1 MARPGAFATPKLI
14 CDGFA
19 MKVLITG
26 ANGQVGRALLKI
38 VPAGMSAVGL
48 ARADLDIG
56 DSQAVMSLIQS
67 QRPDLI
73 INAGAYTAVDKAE
86 SEPQLAER
94 ANTTGPHNLALAA
107 RTAGARLL
115 HLSTDFV
122 FDGLASKPYAT
133 DAPTN
138 PQSTYGRTKR
148 AGEEAVQ
155 RTLPDTSVV
164 LRTAWVYAAQGSNFV
179 RTMLRLMAAKGSV
192 RVVADQ
198 VGTPTAADSLAQ
210 VIWEL
215 AARPDVSGTYHWT
228 DAGVASW
235 YDFAVAIA
243 EEAAAIGLLP
253 ADVRVDA
260 IASEEYPTPARR
272 PGYSVLDR
280 RSLLAILTVP
290 ARHWRSN
297 LRTVLREISNA

>member
-1 MARPGAFATPKLI
+1 
-14 CDGFA
+14 
-19 MKVLITG
+19 MKVIITG
-26 ANGQVGRALLKI
+26 ANGQVGRALLRS
-38 VPAGMSAVGL
+38 VPAQVSAAGLPHAQLDVGD
-48 ARADLDIG
+48 A
-56 DSQAVMSLIQS
+56 QAVMSSIQS

-86 SEPQLAER
+86 SEPEAAER
-94 ANTTGPHNLALAA
+94 ANTAGPHNLAVAA
-107 RTAGARLL
+107 AAVGARLL

-122 FDGLASKPYAT
+122 FDGMASKPYGT

-148 AGEEAVQ
+148 GGEEAV
-155 RTLPDTSVV
+155 RRELPERSVI
-164 LRTAWVYAAQGSNFV
+164 LRTAWVYAAEGNNFV
-179 RTMLRLMAAKGSV
+179 RTMLRVMAAKGAV

-198 VGTPTAADSLAQ
+198 IGTPTAAHSLAE
-210 VIWEL
+210 VIWAL
-215 AARPDVSGTYHWT
+215 AARPDVSGIYHWT

-243 EEAAAIGLLP
+243 EESVVVGLLP

-260 IASEEYPTPARR
+260 IATEEYPTAAKR
-272 PGYSVLDR
+272 PSYSVLDK
-280 RSLLAILTVP
+280 RSLLAKLTVS

>member
-1 MARPGAFATPKLI
+1 
-14 CDGFA
+14 
-19 MKVLITG
+19 MKVIITG
-26 ANGQVGRALLKI
+26 AHGQVGRALLKS
-38 VPAGMSAVGL
+38 VPAHVAAIGL
-48 ARADLDIG
+48 SHGELDIG
-56 DSQAVMSLIQS
+56 DVRGVMGSIQS

-86 SEPQLAER
+86 SEPEAAER
-94 ANTTGPHNLALAA
+94 ANTAGPHNLAVAA
-107 RTAGARLL
+107 AAVGARLL

-122 FDGLASKPYAT
+122 FDGMASKPYGT

-148 AGEEAVQ
+148 GGEEAV
-155 RTLPDTSVV
+155 RRELPERSVI
-164 LRTAWVYAAQGSNFV
+164 LRTAWVYAAEGNNFV
-179 RTMLRLMAAKGSV
+179 RTMLRVMAAKGAV

-198 VGTPTAADSLAQ
+198 IGTPTAAHSLAE
-210 VIWEL
+210 VIWAL
-215 AARPDVSGTYHWT
+215 AARPDVSGIYHWT

-243 EEAAAIGLLP
+243 EESAVIGLLP
-253 ADVRVDA
+253 AEVRVDA
-260 IASEEYPTPARR
+260 IATEEYPTPAKR
-272 PGYSVLDR
+272 PSYSVLDK
-280 RSLLAILTVP
+280 RSLLAKLTVS

>member
-1 MARPGAFATPKLI
+1 MRV
-14 CDGFA
+14 
-19 MKVLITG
+19 MITG
-26 ANGQVGRALLKI
+26 ANGQVGLALLKS
-38 VPAGMSAVGL
+38 VPTDVEAIRRTREELDVG
-48 ARADLDIG
+48 DIQ
-56 DSQAVMSLIQS
+56 SVMGSIQS

-94 ANTTGPHNLALAA
+94 ANTTGPHNLAVAA
-107 RTAGARLL
+107 AATGARLL

-122 FDGLASKPYAT
+122 FDGMASRPYAT

-148 AGEEAVQ
+148 GGEEAVQ
-155 RTLPDTSVV
+155 RVLPGRSVV
-164 LRTAWVYAAQGSNFV
+164 LRTAWVYAAKGNNFL
-179 RTMLRLMAAKGSV
+179 RTMLRLMAAKGAV

-198 VGTPTAADSLAQ
+198 IGTPTAAQPLAE
-210 VIWEL
+210 VIWAL
-215 AARPDVSGTYHWT
+215 AARPDVNGTYHWT

-243 EEAAAIGLLP
+243 EESAAIGLLP

-260 IASEEYPTPARR
+260 IATEDYPTPARR
-272 PGYSVLDR
+272 PSYSVLDK
-280 RSLLAILTVP
+280 RSLLAQLSVP
-290 ARHWRSN
+290 ARHWRTN
-297 LRTVLREISNA
+297 LRAVLKEISHA

>member
-1 MARPGAFATPKLI
+1 
-14 CDGFA
+14 
-19 MKVLITG
+19 MKVIITG
-26 ANGQVGRALLKI
+26 ANGQVGRALLRS
-38 VPAGMSAVGL
+38 VPAQMSAAGLPHAQLDVGD
-48 ARADLDIG
+48 A
-56 DSQAVMSLIQS
+56 QAVMSSIQS

-86 SEPQLAER
+86 SEPEAAER
-94 ANTTGPHNLALAA
+94 ANTAGPHNLAVAA
-107 RTAGARLL
+107 AAVGARLL
-115 HLSTDFV
+115 HISTDFV
-122 FDGLASKPYAT
+122 FDGMASKPYGT

-148 AGEEAVQ
+148 GGEEAV
-155 RTLPDTSVV
+155 RRELPERAVI
-164 LRTAWVYAAQGSNFV
+164 LRTAWVYAAEGNNFV
-179 RTMLRLMAAKGSV
+179 RTMLRVMAAKGAV

-198 VGTPTAADSLAQ
+198 IGTPTAAHSLAE
-210 VIWEL
+210 VIWAL
-215 AARPDVSGTYHWT
+215 AARPDVSGIYHWT

-243 EEAAAIGLLP
+243 EESVVIGLLP

-260 IASEEYPTPARR
+260 IATEEYPTAAKR
-272 PGYSVLDR
+272 PSYSVLDK
-280 RSLLAILTVP
+280 RSLLAKLTVP

>member
-1 MARPGAFATPKLI
+1 
-14 CDGFA
+14 
-19 MKVLITG
+19 MKVMITG
-26 ANGQVGRALLKI
+26 ANGQVGRALLKS
-38 VPAGMSAVGL
+38 VPAQVNAAGISHAELDVGD
-48 ARADLDIG
+48 A
-56 DSQAVMSLIQS
+56 QAVMSSIQA

-94 ANTTGPHNLALAA
+94 ANTTGPHNLAVAA
-107 RTAGARLL
+107 AATGARLL

-122 FDGLASKPYAT
+122 FDGMASRPYAT

-148 AGEEAVQ
+148 GGEEAVQ
-155 RTLPDTSVV
+155 RVLPAKSVV
-164 LRTAWVYAAQGSNFV
+164 LRTAWVYAAEGNNFV
-179 RTMLRLMAAKGSV
+179 RTMLRLMAAKGAV

-198 VGTPTAADSLAQ
+198 IGTPTAAQSLAE
-210 VIWEL
+210 VIWVL
-215 AARPDVSGTYHWT
+215 AARPDVNGTYHWT

-243 EEAAAIGLLP
+243 EEAAVIGLLP
-253 ADVRVDA
+253 ADVRVDP
-260 IASEEYPTPARR
+260 IATEDYPTPAKR
-272 PGYSVLDR
+272 PSYSVLDK
-280 RSLLAILTVP
+280 RSLLAKLSVP

-297 LRTVLREISNA
+297 LRTVLREISHA